1 MLLIYM
7 WLSYL
12 HSTYKVLKREILD
25 LDFQVVLVEL
35 VHTLYVDIVVQLEFF
50 SYNRQKRSSILRK
63 VALYSRNVL
72 R

>member
-50 SYNRQKRSSILRK
+50 SYNRQRRSSILRK